1 MASLWFSGKEMV
13 RTKKLSDYMGR
24 NDKTRAVIKLQKIG
38 QGAPGREPVMTEAE
52 QKEWMLHAYRKQ
64 EDLKVGG
71 GQCLSS
77 ALQEVDSKSVSSVDS
92 NICQVEPSSSAP
104 TLPLEDEEHDKGSSL
119 FVSRMLNKSCW
130 NGESGLRS
138 LPKGTA
144 LPSIRSNM
152 HKSDY
157 DVFNIYK

>member
-1 MASLWFSGKEMV
+1 
-13 RTKKLSDYMGR
+13 MGR

-64 EDLKVGG
+64 EDLKVGE
-71 GQCLSS
+71 GQGLSN
-77 ALQEVDSKSVSSVDS
+77 AIQEVDSKSVGSVDS
-92 NICQVEPSSSAP
+92 NFCKVEPIYAAP
-104 TLPLEDEEHDKGSSL
+104 TLPLEDEKHDKDSSL
-119 FVSRMLNKSCW
+119 FVSRMLNKSIL
-130 NGESGLRS
+130 NGESGLRT
-138 LPKGTA
+138 LPHDTA
-144 LPSIRSNM
+144 LTSIRSSM